1 MKKIHALPILA
12 LSPVLLLAGCGEVK
26 GMSLDDAKIQAV
38 NQVFYTD
45 YAIDGVQGDFDLIT
59 ESIVEDYHFTVKYT
73 AGELKEYKGVDDT
86 VYHFVTISED
96 GKTAKVVPPNKL
108 DDNLKFVETY
118 GSYAQCYIEASFS
131 YNNEVFNTKRY
142 NIKVNAVSTC
152 TIKELY
158 SESLLKEGISV
169 EVNAYYTGAYNN
181 DKHYQGAFAQDGDA
195 GILIYGLDYSKLPSG
210 LQVGDPIHISGATSP
225 YNGLQ
230 ELKNC
235 TITKLTDE
243 TAIGKISK
251 PVTIEFNESTEFE
264 YHNLSALI
272 HAAGT
277 VSKYKLD
284 ESTADRRKIKGY
296 INVGS
301 AKIYV
306 YADEKYMSPDNFA
319 VALEKFTEGATV
331 DVTSFAG
338 YYNTTGTFNAKSIQ
352 LVNPIFAD

>member
-1 MKKIHALPILA
+1 MKKIQALPILA

-26 GMSLDDAKIQAV
+26 GMSLDEAKAQAI
-38 NQVFYTD
+38 NQISYTD

-59 ESIVEDYHFTVKYT
+59 ESVVEDYRFTVAYT
-73 AGELKEYKGVDDT
+73 AGELREYKGEDDT
-86 VYHFVTISED
+86 VYHFVTVSED
-96 GKTAKVVPPNKL
+96 GKTAQVVPPNKL
-108 DDNLKFVETY
+108 DANLNFAKNY
-118 GSYAQCYIEASFS
+118 GSYAQCYIEATFS
-131 YNNEVFNTKRY
+131 YNEEVFGTKKY
-142 NIKVNAVSTC
+142 NIKVNAVSSC
-152 TIKELY
+152 TVKELY
-158 SESLLKEGISV
+158 TSDLLKEGISV

-195 GILIYGLDYSKLPSG
+195 GIMIYGLDYSKLPSG

-243 TAIGKISK
+243 AAIAKLTK
-251 PVTIEFNESTEFE
+251 PVAIEFNESTKFE

-277 VSKYKLD
+277 VSNYKLD

-296 INVGS
+296 ITVGS

-319 VALEKFTEGATV
+319 VALEKFTDGATV

-338 YYNTTGTFNAKSIQ
+338 YYSTSSTFSASGVQ